1 MLKPIKKEE
10 LNNISLTG
18 MRSLVLLS
26 LLIKAPRS
34 LDEIREAFLELQLI
48 DKNCSNDT
56 LRIDINT
63 IKSIGCKLSRPT
75 PNNNHKYEL
84 LDHPFSLKITNEDI
98 RYFKKVYSRL
108 KVEADIK
115 ILMEFD
121 ELINK
126 IAEHISDI
134 EIKENFIGISAF
146 KYFEDA
152 FIKDLLNDCKK
163 EHTLELLYRKPP
175 SKNEY
180 IKEVIAQKLVFN
192 NDQVYLHCFDKSIR
206 ESIVLNVKR
215 IVKVISRKM
224 KENSPDFKYVTVKF
238 HLKDF
243 DIDTLTDSE
252 MIIESSENGCIVEG
266 NYYNKFLA
274 IQRML
279 SFGSKCTVLEPSEI
293 RAEIIT
299 KLKEMRKIYGC

>member
-1 MLKPIKKEE
+1 MLRPVKKEE

-34 LDEIREAFLELQLI
+34 LDEIREAFLEMRII
-48 DKNCSNDT
+48 DESCSKDT

-84 LDHPFSLKITNEDI
+84 LDHPFSLKITDEDI

-108 KVEADIK
+108 KADANIK
-115 ILMEFD
+115 MLIEFD

-126 IAEHISDI
+126 IAEHIYDT
-134 EIKENFIGISAF
+134 ETKEKFLGISAF
-146 KYFEDA
+146 KYYRDN
-152 FIKDLLNDCKK
+152 FIKDLISDCKN
-163 EHTLELLYRKPP
+163 ERTLELLYRKPP

-180 IKEVIAQKLVFN
+180 KKEVIAQKLVFN
-192 NDQVYLHCFDKSIR
+192 NDQVYLHCFDKSVR
-206 ESIVLNVKR
+206 QSIVLNIRR
-215 IVKVISRKM
+215 IVKILSRKT
-224 KENSPDFKYVTVKF
+224 KENSPDLKYITVKF

-243 DIDTLTDSE
+243 DIDALTDE
-252 MIIESSENGCIVEG
+252 EIVIEYNENGCIIEG

-279 SFGSKCTVLEPSEI
+279 SFGSKCTVLEPFEI
-293 RAEIIT
+293 REEIIT
-299 KLKEMRKIYGC
+299 RLKEMRKIYDC